1 MKTGFALG
9 ILLAMSVQTV
19 MANDIEKV
27 MNKALGSGKG
37 QLFKQAGG
45 IGSKLLHSGAATPA
59 ATGAIPATPAKPASP
74 AATATATNA
83 TPVTAT
89 PAVAATAAS
98 PAAAGANPAADK
110 PNLKHKLMHRAA
122 VESEKYA
129 KKYGD
134 KYLKQ
139 GKGQLGK
146 FLN

>member
-1 MKTGFALG
+1 MKTGFALTM
-9 ILLAMSVQTV
+9 LLAMSVQTV

-59 ATGAIPATPAKPASP
+59 VPGTPATPPAAPAAGATPAIPATPA
-74 AATATATNA
+74 
-83 TPVTAT
+83 T
-89 PAVAATAAS
+89 PAVAA
-98 PAAAGANPAADK
+98 AAAGSANPAAAATDK
-110 PNLKHKLMHRAA
+110 PNLKNKLMHRAA
-122 VESEKYA
+122 VEGEKYA

-139 GKGQLGK
+139 GKGSLGK